1 MHSDLE
7 LSCMCVDA
15 LVDTL
20 VVRVDE
26 VLEKFGGV
34 DQVRSTPRPSNTPLG
49 RMTAET
55 SSSSERT
62 SYSSNRT

>member
-15 LVDTL
+15 LVDAL

-26 VLEKFGGV
+26 VLLAAA
-34 DQVRSTPRPSNTPLG
+34 NA
-49 RMTAET
+49 AEPARLREPHYRTGTT
-55 SSSSERT
+55 SSNSERT
-62 SYSSNRT
+62 SCSSNRT